1 MTGYRSKF
9 FRHDCACHGCYV
21 QQLPSWDDLIEAFPR
36 RIRPTDIDGMVEVN
50 GSILV
55 LEEKCAGKGPDEG
68 QRRALKVLAG
78 FPGITVAFFRPTAD
92 GQNDPLEVL
101 TFPNPDGW
109 RTVTRAQFKHWLA
122 WWVRTAERRA
132 AA

>member
-21 QQLPSWDDLIEAFPR
+21 EQLPCWDDLIEAFPR
-36 RIRPTDIDGMVEVN
+36 GIRPTDIDGMVEVA

-68 QRRALKVLAG
+68 QRRALKVLAS
-78 FPGITVAFFRPTAD
+78 FPRITVVFFRPVTD
-92 GQNDPLEVL
+92 GQDDPLEVL
-101 TFPNPDGW
+101 VFPATGEGW
-109 RTVTRAQFKHWLA
+109 RRVTRRQFRHWLA
-122 WWVRTAERRA
+122 WWVEMAERRA
-132 AA
+132 A